1 MTSEKLNYLYF
12 CDFVATIH
20 WTFSAVQR
28 DERPRTRCSQ
38 LITFLFL
45 SVFVLLFIFVSSTSH
60 AKEMTPTFLELH
72 KKMDLQ
78 SYL

>member
-1 MTSEKLNYLYF
+1 MISEHYQLLYF

-28 DERPRTRCSQ
+28 DERHRTRCSQ

-45 SVFVLLFIFVSSTSH
+45 SVFVLLFIFVPSASH
-60 AKEMTPTFLELH
+60 AKEMTPRFLE
-72 KKMDLQ
+72 
-78 SYL
+78 